1 MAFRFKQFA
10 VEDSACAMKIGTD
23 GVLSGA
29 WAKLNNKGESRL
41 LDIGSGSGLIAL
53 MLAQRFPNA
62 YITGIDIDENA
73 VLQSKDNFS
82 NSPWNSRLKAYC
94 TSLQEYSSTTQERYD
109 LIVSNPPF
117 FQQGLHCPDPQRTQ
131 ARHTQTLPYE
141 DLLHY
146 SLRLLRPTG
155 SLQLI
160 LPAQEEENILAMT
173 RQTGYFLQRICRIRG
188 RAHKPYKRIL
198 LHFGLEPAS
207 HAEETELTLETE
219 VGKRSKAYQDLCKDF
234 YL

>member
-10 VEDSACAMKIGTD
+10 VEDDACAMKVGTD
-23 GVLSGA
+23 GVLLGA
-29 WAKLNNKGESRL
+29 WAELSNKCESRV
-41 LDIGSGSGLIAL
+41 LDTGSGSGLIAL

-62 YITGIDIDENA
+62 CITGIDIDEKA
-73 VLQSKDNFS
+73 VRQSMDNFS
-82 NSPWNSRLKAYC
+82 SSPWSSRLKAYC
-94 TSLQEYSSTTQERYD
+94 TSFQQYSTTAQERYD

-141 DLLHY
+141 DLLRY
-146 SLRLLRPTG
+146 SLWLLKPTG

-160 LPAQEEENILAMT
+160 LPAQEEENILAMA
-173 RQTGYFLQRICRIRG
+173 RQSGFFLQRICRIRG
-188 RAHKPYKRIL
+188 RAHKPCKRVL
-198 LHFGLEPAS
+198 LHFVLESADT
-207 HAEETELTLETE
+207 AEETDLTLETE
-219 VGKRSKAYQDLCKDF
+219 TGRRSQAYQELCNDF